1 MSIHYKYIVFIWL
14 NFIFRFCW
22 WHSWKIEVL
31 IRFLWTFTAW
41 TERMWRLKLFFLFYI
56 IVINFQHDLAL
67 IANFFI
73 VGFITVNIFEHLVN
87 FSNWIFT
94 LTIIIRVTGIII
106 NYDYLLVAIIAK
118 WSPRLT
124 SFQIWQLNNL
134 FFILIWFIVSVHL
147 FLYIFE
153 FRCIFFA
160 FIELKR
166 SWA

>member
-1 MSIHYKYIVFIWL
+1 
-14 NFIFRFCW
+14 
-22 WHSWKIEVL
+22 
-31 IRFLWTFTAW
+31 
-41 TERMWRLKLFFLFYI
+41 MWRLKLFFLFYI

-147 FLYIFE
+147 FLNIFE

-166 SWA
+166 SWAQLLFNELAVIALRWKLFIMQQLWLFWIWYLSTFKLT